1 MRRNLYYATW
11 SRLYPFTLSWSVET
25 WSFRIYVLFLILT
38 RSYLYRFF
46 FLHFLSFYFYFG
58 YEQDKLKDYENIR
71 YTPSRD
77 RQWHLYT
84 VTDKPR
90 PIQRMFL
97 RTFVRQP
104 ISNEGLTVL
113 DQVTTQSLWTLSF
126 TSRSIL
132 RSIISAMEELE
143 LNSHNSAIKP
153 DHAHMYLYIL
163 REQQI
168 NDLLP
173 YQK

>member
-1 MRRNLYYATW
+1 MSSSPPAYY
-11 SRLYPFTLSWSVET
+11 L
-25 WSFRIYVLFLILT
+25 LF
-38 RSYLYRFF
+38 
-46 FLHFLSFYFYFG
+46 
-58 YEQDKLKDYENIR
+58 QDKLKGYENIR

-84 VTDKPR
+84 VQDKPGL
-90 PIQRMFL
+90 IQRMFL
-97 RTFVRQP
+97 RTLVRQP
-104 ISNEGLTVL
+104 ISNEGLVAYPGL
-113 DQVTTQSLWTLSF
+113 DVESRRPLSF

-132 RSIISAMEELE
+132 RSLMTAMEELE

-168 NDLLP
+168 GDLVP
-173 YQK
+173 YHK